1 MTLDIELAGNGRTE
15 HFRGRIVGLSNRLN
29 TILVPEAFIRWSNG
43 EFGRGGQGRMP
54 SRVIVET
61 DRPADDGVASYLRS
75 HGYEVEGGLR
85 DAGQAARLLRLAAG
99 GAAALGLVFSV
110 MSFYILMLSIFLL
123 LQRDSRKLETLLL
136 LGYSPVR
143 VARPYRLLT
152 LGLNLAVWAVA
163 LGIWMALRGAYLPLL
178 GSMQETMNPA
188 AGPLRRPAGWLWPC
202 CLRCSTEPPSAGGS
216 GV

>member
-1 MTLDIELAGNGRTE
+1 
-15 HFRGRIVGLSNRLN
+15 
-29 TILVPEAFIRWSNG
+29 
-43 EFGRGGQGRMP
+43 
-54 SRVIVET
+54 
-61 DRPADDGVASYLRS
+61 
-75 HGYEVEGGLR
+75 
-85 DAGQAARLLRLAAG
+85 
-99 GAAALGLVFSV
+99 